1 MDHFALVLPEEP
13 TAVRLL
19 NTRWW
24 DRGRLRDG
32 LAEPE
37 HLRRWVAAVR
47 PEVPVQDGDLAAFRS
62 LRDALHAL
70 VGHALGEDVA
80 AEEPL
85 AVVNAVVAN
94 APSRPEYVLTPA
106 GVARRTGRDATPVER
121 LLADVAE
128 ELLELLLAGR
138 LARCQ
143 AHGCGHLYTQKPRHR
158 QWCSA
163 KCGNRVRVARHY
175 QRHREDA

>member
-24 DRGRLRDG
+24 DRGRVRDG
-32 LAEPE
+32 LAEPD

-47 PEVPVQDGDLAAFRS
+47 PEVPVRDGDLAAFRG

-70 VGHALGEDVA
+70 AGHALGDDIAV
-80 AEEPL
+80 EEPL
-85 AVVNAVVAN
+85 AVVNAVVAD
-94 APSRPEYVLTPA
+94 APSRLEYVLTPT
-106 GVARRTGRDATPVER
+106 GVARRTRRDATPVEG
-121 LLADVAE
+121 LLADIAE
-128 ELLELLLAGR
+128 ELLELLIDGS

-143 AHGCGHLYTQKPRHR
+143 AHGCRHFYAQKPRHR

-175 QRHREDA
+175 QRRREDT